1 MTSNAELIADAREFR
16 ATSKLGKSMVREL
29 DKAMIYIRRLVNA
42 VEFAEA
48 RIDELEAEAK
58 EYRIE
63 RIRRIG
69 ELQELAEA
77 EARIAELDAGEWEH
91 SWEGETED
99 GSWLLAQVFSCV
111 EDAQA
116 FAESTSGAW
125 VKRDG
130 GRMVK
135 RHVGPWVPVESE
147 VGV

>member
-1 MTSNAELIADAREFR
+1 MGTNEELIERLRSVAGFDHLPRTDLAVLAADALEAADARI
-16 ATSKLGKSMVREL
+16 A
-29 DKAMIYIRRLVNA
+29 
-42 VEFAEA
+42 
-48 RIDELEAEAK
+48 ELEAEAK
-58 EYRIE
+58 EYRIG
-63 RIRRIG
+63 RIHRIG

-77 EARIAELDAGEWEH
+77 EARIAELEGGEWEY

-99 GSWLLAQVFSCV
+99 GSWVLAKVFSCV

-135 RHVGPWVPVESE
+135 QHLGPWVPVESE
-147 VGV
+147 VE